1 MKLARFGFGSPD
13 PTVGAF
19 VSNTNALIEQAMKMA
34 ASNCTIGVFPE
45 QSIPG
50 YPVEDLVL
58 WDQFI
63 NGQWAQLE
71 RFAKATARSKTV
83 YVLGLAVQHG
93 ASAYNVAAVVH
104 MGEILGLVP
113 KEKLPTYGVF
123 YEKRTYAAG
132 IPGFVSMVNGIPF
145 GDLIFQFSF
154 GKMAVEVCEDI
165 WSPDGPMRRRS
176 YSGAEIIVNISA
188 SPFRAGVVDTRK
200 ELISTRASD
209 NIALVAYCN
218 QRGGNDGLAFDG
230 GAYLNVGG
238 SMEFVGP
245 RWTEGVCTTDVDLD
259 RISRKRRENSTWR
272 SDCETFLRTQKP
284 CQVIMSTA
292 ATTCEHPDF
301 RYPFPESRNF
311 FIPSDRPAV
320 SPRDQ
325 FFDDLIEGELTG
337 LDGYFRKTGAF
348 KCIGASNSGGKDS
361 GLSVLFAYLYAKK
374 RGVSA
379 AEMRTFIQCFSFPTE
394 FNSDLTKTIAHDM
407 CAALGVGFKEIPIG
421 AEVERAMKDVRLMFP
436 KGVDF
441 NDVGLQNVQARIR
454 AKRMRDWANATG
466 GMMLQMSNMSEKA
479 VGYGTIG
486 GDLEGDY
493 SLLSNLPKS
502 VIIELLKYM
511 NRKYFQL
518 EVIDRLINSVASAEL
533 KKDQADERDLMP
545 FSVLDAC
552 IYLFVG
558 EKMRPRE
565 MLVVLTQM
573 FDGTY
578 DREKLRLWVIRFINL
593 FFNSLYKW
601 VQSCES
607 VHLGGIDL
615 DRERALQLLAVM
627 SKEWLE
633 LDKL

>member
-19 VSNTNALIEQAMKMA
+19 VSNTGELIEQAKKMA
-34 ASNCTIGVFPE
+34 ASNCSIGVFPE

-58 WDQFI
+58 WEQFI
-63 NGQWAQLE
+63 DGQWVQLE
-71 RFAKATARSKTV
+71 RFAKATAEYKTV
-83 YVLGLAVQHG
+83 FVLGLAVQHG

-132 IPGFVSMVNGIPF
+132 IPGFVDAVNGIPF
-145 GDLIFQFSF
+145 GDVIFQFSF

-230 GAYLNVGG
+230 GSFLNVGG
-238 SMEFVGP
+238 TMEFVGS

-284 CQVIMSTA
+284 CQVIVSNA
-292 ATTCEHPDF
+292 ATTCRHHDF
-301 RYPFPESRNF
+301 RYPFPGSRNF
-311 FIPSDRPAV
+311 FIPSDSPSV
-320 SPRDQ
+320 NPRDQ
-325 FFDDLIEGELTG
+325 YFEDILQAELTG
-337 LDGYFRKTGAF
+337 LDGYFRKSRAF

-361 GLSVLFAYLYAKK
+361 GLSILFAYLYAKK

-379 AEMRTFIQCFSFPTE
+379 AEMPTFIQCFSFPTDY
-394 FNSDLTKTIAHDM
+394 NSDLTKTIARDM

-421 AEVERAMKDVRLMFP
+421 VEVEQAMRDVRLMFP
-436 KGVDF
+436 EGVDF

-493 SLLSNLPKS
+493 SLLSDLPKS
-502 VIIELLKYM
+502 VSIELLKYM
-511 NRKYFQL
+511 NRKYFEL
-518 EVIDRLINSVASAEL
+518 EVIDRLIASEASAEL
-533 KKDQADERDLMP
+533 KKGQADERDLMP
-545 FSVLDAC
+545 FVVLDAC
-552 IYLFVG
+552 INLFVG
-558 EKMRPRE
+558 ERMGPHE
-565 MLVVLTQM
+565 VLEVLIQM
-573 FDGTY
+573 FESMYGC
-578 DREKLRLWVIRFINL
+578 EQLKKWVARFINL

-627 SKEWLE
+627 SNEWLE